1 MLGNERCIGV
11 MGGTFDPIHC
21 GHLVAAEQVM
31 EGFRL
36 DRVIFVP
43 SGFPPHKRGRQ
54 VTDAEH
60 RYNMV
65 LLATLDHPR
74 FEASRVEIDRGGLSY
89 TAETIL
95 EFRQALSPD
104 ARIYFITGADAILDV
119 DSWFRVDDLFRTC
132 EFIAVTR
139 PGYDLSGLRE
149 LEVRLGPE
157 YFAKIHPYTVS
168 GVAISSSEIRSRLGQ
183 GKSVKYLVPDVVLQ
197 YIRKYGLYSAHEAI
211 AL

>member
-1 MLGNERCIGV
+1 MGTERCIGV
-11 MGGTFDPIHC
+11 MGGTFDPIHL
-21 GHLVAAEQVM
+21 GHLVAAEQVI
-31 EGFRL
+31 EGFGL

-43 SGFPPHKRGRQ
+43 AGIPPHKQGRQ

-74 FEASRVEIDRGGLSY
+74 FEASRAEIDRSGVSY

-95 EFRQALSPD
+95 EFREALGPE
-104 ARIYFITGADAILDV
+104 ARLYFITGADAIKDV
-119 DSWFRVDDLFRTC
+119 DSWYRVDDLFRAC

-139 PGYDLSGLRE
+139 PGYDLARLQE

-157 YFAKIHPYTVS
+157 KFRKIHPYSVS
-168 GVAISSSEIRSRLGQ
+168 GVAISSSEIRERLLR
-183 GKSVKYLVPDVVLQ
+183 GKSVKYLVPDRVLQ
-197 YIRKYGLYSAHEAI
+197 YIRKYQLYGSVGHKPY
-211 AL
+211 

>member
-1 MLGNERCIGV
+1 MVGNERCIGV

-21 GHLVAAEQVM
+21 GHLVAAEQVI

-43 SGFPPHKRGRQ
+43 SGFPPHKQGRQ

-74 FEASRVEIDRGGLSY
+74 FEASRFEIDRGGLSY

-95 EFRQALSPD
+95 EFRQALGPD
-104 ARIYFITGADAILDV
+104 DKIYFITGADAILDV
-119 DSWFRVDDLFRTC
+119 DSWYRVDDLFRAC

-139 PGYDLSGLRE
+139 PGYDLNGLKA

-157 YFAKIHPYTVS
+157 YFGRIHPYSVS
-168 GVAISSSEIRSRLGQ
+168 GVAISSSEVRARLRQGRSVR
-183 GKSVKYLVPDVVLQ
+183 YLVPNVVLE
-197 YIRKYGLYSAHEAI
+197 YIRKYGLYGVHEAT